1 MSLATVEIISVLSRG
16 DMTKINPKAWQ
27 AMLFMLSLI
36 SLMFWILTLK
46 MNKTI
51 SLTFIL
57 LTFTCLLLALG
68 VQDTILDQVGGY
80 FGLLTAANAFWL
92 AFVELVN
99 DSYGEG
105 SEVIPLGH
113 WNSNKFQAAGGAHAP
128 GHIHGHWP
136 FLIPRSAKSHND
148 PHQSNGDS
156 VEKVVMEEAV

>member
-1 MSLATVEIISVLSRG
+1 MSLATVEIISVLSQG
-16 DMTKINPKAWQ
+16 EMTKINLKAWQ

-68 VQDTILDQVGGY
+68 VQDAILDQVAGY

-105 SEVIPLGH
+105 TEVIPLGH

-136 FLIPRSAKSHND
+136 FLISRSGKLHNESHKSD
-148 PHQSNGDS
+148 GE
-156 VEKVVMEEAV
+156 VAEKAIMEEAA